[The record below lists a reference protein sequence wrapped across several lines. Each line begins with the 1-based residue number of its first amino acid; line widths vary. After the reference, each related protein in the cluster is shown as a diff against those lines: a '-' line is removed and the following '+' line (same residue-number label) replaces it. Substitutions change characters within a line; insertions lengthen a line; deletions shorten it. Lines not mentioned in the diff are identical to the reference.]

1 MEQLSEFFPSA
12 TEQQLRTALSL
23 SGDNVSAA
31 AQFLLIDDN
40 NNNAAALA
48 LPRKLNKE
56 ELVEEQQNNHRSD
69 NKRPSGP
76 SMKKEFK
83 KNVWRTD
90 RKT

>member
-1 MEQLSEFFPSA
+1 MGFQSRRLASQSNLSFHVINDS
-12 TEQQLRTALSL
+12 
-23 SGDNVSAA
+23 
-31 AQFLLIDDN
+31 IDDN